1 MPSSVRLRIGRL
13 KSLARL
19 KMPKKKPKTFL
30 FLMVMNQPGEME
42 VSRKVNSLM
51 GSTKK

>member
-1 MPSSVRLRIGRL
+1 MPSRLHLRNGRL
-13 KSLARL
+13 KSLERL
-19 KMPKKKPKTFL
+19 KMPKKKPKTFPL
-30 FLMVMNQPGEME
+30 LMAMNQLGEME